1 MHLHSQQPEVNV
13 EAGLDGSQGPYVFYI
28 FL

>member
-13 EAGLDGSQGPYVFYI
+13 EAGLGGSQGPYVFYI